1 MNIIKNSL
9 NEAKAEV
16 FKEINKITTDE
27 LSDELLNMFNSTE
40 LKNKVN
46 KIESNV
52 NTHISNQTIHIS
64 QDDRNAWDAKAPKEN
79 PTFTGNVSIPYIIEL
94 DSKDPNSMTTVE
106 WNTIKSKAV
115 SLETLKQY
123 LSYIDSTT
131 GLDHLINFSISGG
144 GTSNTVTTDFKDD
157 SNIVLNLTSVDSTIL
172 TGVINPS
179 RLNGF
184 YDIEVTNSS
193 KLGNNDSTYY
203 APITSPTFKG
213 TPTATTPPTGDS
225 TTRLATTEFVK
236 NKLDEFA
243 SEASG
248 SSEKL
253 AHPQKVTISGLVTG
267 EASSLF
273 DGTAPINII
282 ATELDLSNYRDQL
295 FTEEYKTKLEGIE
308 EGANNYI
315 HPSSH
320 PASMITGMHSVAT
333 SGDYNSLINKPT
345 IPTKTSELINDSNFV
360 TSEAGGQVDSA
371 IKDAA
376 GNIITDTYIKNISI
390 SNGDLVYTLGNN
402 TSNTVDI
409 RIPADTIEGL
419 ATVATSGSYNDLK
432 DAPSFNTVFTSG
444 EYGQVLKINKAVG
457 DIIADDNFHVLR
469 VVSTTEDEEYYK
481 TIPGVSMSDVFNDWE
496 RITDYNKNVADGV
509 WHLADNWTASH
520 TTGYKDGQNVT
531 DDGSVAIRNKWTF
544 DSASN
549 TIKNNGN
556 YHILQAFISNA
567 IATTYSMKC
576 RVRYVDDDDDIFA
589 IIIAYM
595 VDENNVHH
603 HISMVRNLSAQNQ
616 NPYKFSLWYDLYN
629 PTQTLIYDATSQVTN
644 PSGVSGTRDN
654 YIDVNIIKKEASLV
668 CQSSDYS
675 KIIGGDLKYSFT
687 WNMPE
692 AKPDGWSEEM
702 WSNVQKMMSP
712 EGARFGVGSVS
723 QDVAFTIIE
732 SVGLF
737 ADNKIYNLE
746 SNTIFDF
753 INGEYVATG
762 SVTDGIPY
770 RTFLYNNE
778 MNKLYFF
785 VKPNE
790 YYQIATGSGSSG
802 GGTSSSATNDSLGQN
817 ISTTY
822 IKSLSYDAN
831 KLTYTKGN
839 GTSTD
844 LTISLPVTSITDIAT
859 VGKTNSYNDLDNK
872 PTIPTKLSELT
883 NDAGYVKADE
893 NNEYTLNT
901 IISDSITSDTIDTDS
916 LTIGDWKLI
925 PTGNGLEIQYQG
937 ITKGTIT
944 TEGQIKVSEIIE
956 I

>member
-1 MNIIKNSL
+1 MST
-9 NEAKAEV
+9 EMSAKV
-16 FKEINKITTDE
+16 FSNINKITEDE
-27 LSDELLNMFNSTE
+27 LSDDLFNLLNKTDLKNQITE
-40 LKNKVN
+40 LSASMN
-46 KIESNV
+46 S
-52 NTHISNQTIHIS
+52 HLSNQSIHIS
-64 QDDRNAWDAKAPKEN
+64 QEDRNSWDSKAPKN
-79 PTFTGNVSIPYIIEL
+79 SPVFTGDTPVIPYITEL
-94 DSKDPNSMTTVE
+94 DGKNPNEMTTVE
-106 WNTIKSKAV
+106 WNTIKSKSV
-115 SLETLKQY
+115 SLESLKKY
-123 LSYIDSTT
+123 LSYINTT
-131 GLDHLINFSISGG
+131 SGLDHLINFSISGG
-144 GTSNTVTTDFKDD
+144 GKSNVVETNFID
-157 SNIVLNLTSVDSTIL
+157 SSSIVLDLTAVDSSIL
-172 TGVINPS
+172 TGTINPS
-179 RLNGF
+179 RLSGN
-184 YDIEVTNSS
+184 YNISVDNSS
-193 KLGNNDSTYY
+193 NLEGHDLTYF
-203 APITSPTFKG
+203 APIYSPTFKG
-213 TPTATTPPTGDS
+213 TPTAVTPQEGDS
-225 TTRLATTEFVK
+225 STKLATTEFVK
-236 NKLDEFA
+236 QELSSFSKVA
-243 SEASG
+243 SS

-253 AHPQKVTISGLVTG
+253 STPQRVTITGVVTG
-267 EASSLF
+267 EATELF
-273 DGTAPINII
+273 DGTAAINIV
-282 ATELDLSNYRDQL
+282 ATDLDLSNYNDQL
-295 FTEEYKTKLEGIE
+295 FTKDYKTKLEGIE

-320 PASMITGMHSVAT
+320 PASMITGLHSVAT
-333 SGDYNSLINKPT
+333 SGNYNELNDLPS
-345 IPTKTSELINDSNFV
+345 IPTRTSELINDSNFV
-360 TSEAGGQVDSA
+360 TSGAGGQVESA

-390 SNGDLVYTLGNN
+390 SNGDLVYTLGNS
-402 TSNTVDI
+402 TSSTVDI
-409 RIPADTIEGL
+409 RLPADTIEGL
-419 ATVATSGSYNDLK
+419 ADVATSGSYNDLK

-469 VVSTTEDEEYYK
+469 VVSTTKDEEYYK

-496 RITDYNKNVADGV
+496 RITDYDRVAANVV
-509 WHLADNWTASH
+509 WKLANDWSESH
-520 TTGYKDGQNVT
+520 TTGYKGGQNVT

-544 DSASN
+544 DSTSN

-576 RVRYVDDDDDIFA
+576 RVRYVDNDDDIFA

-603 HISMVRNLSAQNQ
+603 HISMVRNLSVQNQ

-644 PSGVSGTRDN
+644 PSGVSGTKDN
-654 YIDVNIIKKEASLV
+654 YIDVNIIKKESSLV

-675 KIIGGDLKYSFT
+675 KIIGEDLKYSFT
-687 WNMPE
+687 WNIPE
-692 AKPDGWSEEM
+692 SKPDSWSEEM

-762 SVTDGIPY
+762 SISDSIPY

-790 YYQIATGSGSSG
+790 YYQIATGSGTSG
-802 GGTSSSATNDSLGQN
+802 GGTSTSATNDSLGQN
-817 ISTTY
+817 NSTTY

-831 KLTYTKGN
+831 KLTYIKGN

-844 LTISLPVTSITDIAT
+844 LTISLPVSSITDIAT

-901 IISDSITSDTIDTDS
+901 IVSDSITSDTIDTDS

-937 ITKGTIT
+937 TTKGTIT
-944 TEGQIKVSEIIE
+944 TEGQIKVSELIE
-956 I
+956 E